1 MSRLLEAIADMQHY
15 VRHDIDHDTCAACP
29 RWDELQQAAL
39 ESVKDRDILRQ
50 EVDRLL
56 SQLGDISGAIG
67 TTEYMDPP
75 DGGSASLAGQV
86 AQMRK
91 EVLLQRKA
99 LEEVRPLVLGANF
112 SLSRY
117 PNYHAATA
125 ATESDRAIIAELE
138 KNQ

>member
-1 MSRLLEAIADMQHY
+1 MSRLLEAVADMMNY
-15 VRHDIDHDTCAACP
+15 VRHDIDHERCAACP

-39 ESVKDRDILRQ
+39 QSVKDRDILRR
-50 EVDRLL
+50 EVDGLL
-56 SQLGDISGAIG
+56 SQLGDITEAIG

-86 AQMRK
+86 EQMR
-91 EVLLQRKA
+91 EEILLQRKA
-99 LEEVRPLVLGANF
+99 LDEVRPLVLGANF

-125 ATESDRAIIAELE
+125 ATESSRAITEE
-138 KNQ
+138 T